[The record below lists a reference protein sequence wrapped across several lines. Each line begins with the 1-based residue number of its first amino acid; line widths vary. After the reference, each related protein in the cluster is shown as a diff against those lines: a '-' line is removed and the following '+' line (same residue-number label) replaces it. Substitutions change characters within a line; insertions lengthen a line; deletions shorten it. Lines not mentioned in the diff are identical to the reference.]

1 MVVLESWGHMCQA
14 QHWVMS
20 LAGFSTS
27 WPGEVSWCET
37 VHVAAAVNAAIV
49 TIVSGSVCSSGLMMA
64 VLSAYLWKL
73 LSWTFLKVVGTVSST
88 KLIYIYTYIYIYIYV
103 FCLYIYPWKVY
114 LFVYSNNIIVIYVFM
129 YVCMYVCV
137 YVCMYVS
144 MHACM

>member
-20 LAGFSTS
+20 LGGFSTS

-37 VHVAAAVNAAIV
+37 AHVAAAVNAAIV

-64 VLSAYLWKL
+64 VLSADLWKL

-88 KLIYIYTYIYIYIYV
+88 KLIYIYINTYIYMFFV
-103 FCLYIYPWKVY
+103 CTSTHGKFY